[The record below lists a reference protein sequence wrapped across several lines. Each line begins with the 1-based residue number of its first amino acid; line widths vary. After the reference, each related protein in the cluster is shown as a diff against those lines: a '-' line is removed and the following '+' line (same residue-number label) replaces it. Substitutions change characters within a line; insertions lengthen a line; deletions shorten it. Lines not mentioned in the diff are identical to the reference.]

1 MEDNINNYK
10 YDDSVEDLKLKS
22 FVEHSFPQ
30 KMDTNSIKQ
39 KTFMKIHDEQRR
51 SHRRQW
57 VRMSVAACILLAFV
71 CLGVWKILDTHH
83 VETLTA
89 YSKKQVEM
97 QHVVVPVGEKMTI
110 MLSDGT
116 KLVANSRTTLSY
128 PKTFQGAE
136 RREVSIKG
144 EAYLEVAHDA
154 EHPFVVN
161 SGKFKVKVLGTRFN
175 ISNYDDRKSSVVLA
189 QGSVEITTDNKDL
202 VRMKPSEKV
211 VVENGSFVEKTQ
223 VDAQD
228 YTSWM
233 DGVLTLQGE
242 SVNDIAEM
250 LSQYYGVKIVCNHV
264 NSTPLYGKLV
274 LQGSV
279 MDVLETIKGMVKI
292 KTIRKNDEIYIVTN

>member
-22 FVEHSFPQ
+22 FVEHSFPK

-97 QHVVVPVGEKMTI
+97 QHIVVPVGEKMTI

-144 EAYLEVAHDA
+144 EAY
-154 EHPFVVN
+154 
-161 SGKFKVKVLGTRFN
+161 
-175 ISNYDDRKSSVVLA
+175 
-189 QGSVEITTDNKDL
+189 
-202 VRMKPSEKV
+202 
-211 VVENGSFVEKTQ
+211 
-223 VDAQD
+223 
-228 YTSWM
+228 
-233 DGVLTLQGE
+233 
-242 SVNDIAEM
+242 
-250 LSQYYGVKIVCNHV
+250 
-264 NSTPLYGKLV
+264 
-274 LQGSV
+274 
-279 MDVLETIKGMVKI
+279 
-292 KTIRKNDEIYIVTN
+292 

>member
-10 YDDSVEDLKLKS
+10 YDDSVEDLKLRS
-22 FVEHSFPQ
+22 FVEQSFPK
-30 KMDTNSIKQ
+30 KMDSNSIKQ

-57 VRMSVAACILLAFV
+57 ARVSVAACILLTFV
-71 CLGVWKILDTHH
+71 CLGLWKILDTRR

-89 YSKKQVEM
+89 CTKKMEM
-97 QHVVVPVGEKMTI
+97 QHIIVPVGEKMTI

-175 ISNYDDRKSSVVLA
+175 ISNYDDSKSSVVLA

-211 VVENGSFVEKTQ
+211 VVKNGSFVEKTQ

-250 LSQYYGVKIVCNHV
+250 LSQYYGVKIVCNNV

-274 LQGSV
+274 LQDSV
-279 MDVLETIKGMVKI
+279 MDVLKTIKGMVKI
-292 KTIRKNDEIYIVTN
+292 KTIRKNGEIYIVTN